1 MGIQDFRSE
10 HVLLQIVTGLSR
22 AKLLRTPDEYQRYY
36 CLFCDGPETVFE
48 HGEDGFIHTSD
59 CIITLAKT
67 LATYEDVS

>member
-1 MGIQDFRSE
+1 
-10 HVLLQIVTGLSR
+10 
-22 AKLLRTPDEYQRYY
+22 
-36 CLFCDGPETVFE
+36 LFCDGPETVFE